1 MAEILIATEQDKTGA
16 EVTIYKAQSLAGSP
30 VYPFYLK
37 NYAELMEADL
47 AQNFIFSTN
56 RAKAVY
62 ATIDNKIV
70 GNIIYEIQDDVFK
83 SCYLLFSAV
92 DENFR
97 QRGILKLIHKH
108 FEVIIKK
115 QGATKLYSFV
125 HVNNAPRIASC
136 VGLGLEKQF
145 YKMSKDLL

>member
-1 MAEILIATEQDKTGA
+1 MAEILIATEQDKSGTD
-16 EVTIYKAQSLAGSP
+16 VTIYVAQTIAGSP

-37 NYAELMEADL
+37 NYAELMEAGL
-47 AQNFIFSTN
+47 AQSLLYSSN
-56 RAKAVY
+56 RTKAVY
-62 ATIDNKIV
+62 ATIDNKVV
-70 GNIIYEIQDDVFK
+70 GNIVYEIQEDVFK

-97 QRGILKLIHKH
+97 QRGILKLMHKH

-115 QGATKLYSFV
+115 QGAKKLYSFV
-125 HVNNAPRIASC
+125 HVDNAPRIASC

-145 YKMSKDLL
+145 YKMYKVL